1 MKRISLFRMLLYI
14 ISISLIFD
22 FFFIVVEISDSEIV
36 SGLTLFDR
44 AFIDKR
50 PIEEYVLHVDK
61 DSNFPMIFY
70 LLLLVSPILII
81 FFLFLTRNNVKF
93 KLKQS
98 NLIFPVAIFGLL
110 AYSVFVLLFARYYT
124 ETSAVFSITKGYFGW
139 LVGIVK
145 YALLIYLSFQIR
157 FRQDKNLDDVK
168 VNASTIF
175 FLTIIGELILMF
187 FFTPINNRISY
198 EIFEAGYKKRDYTKF
213 MYSPF
218 YMMFKYKNYGSFE
231 GNSEFYPYMIIVLL
245 CYIISLIFAFFN
257 NKRNHII
264 TISLLSISIIV
275 LIIGSIDLTDS
286 FMAHYMTN
294 KKPNF
299 INCIGFNFYLF
310 IILTGALI
318 FLRVIQILD
327 INMINKTKKLINADE
342 YVKEHENIELEGER
356 DNEENINDSNNGLN
370 DNTN

>member
-50 PIEEYVLHVDK
+50 PIEEYVLHIHE
-61 DSNFPMIFY
+61 DSNFSMIIY
-70 LLLLVSPILII
+70 LLLLVSPILIL

-98 NLIFPVAIFGLL
+98 NLIFPIAIFGLL
-110 AYSVFVLLFARYYT
+110 AYSVFVSLFARYLT
-124 ETSAVFSITKGYFGW
+124 DTPALFSVTKGYFGW
-139 LVGIVK
+139 LVGIIK

-157 FRQDKNLDDVK
+157 FRQERNLDDVK
-168 VNASTIF
+168 VHASTIF
-175 FLTIIGELILMF
+175 FISIITELILMF
-187 FFTPINNRISY
+187 FFTPIDNRISY
-198 EIFEAGYKKRDYTKF
+198 EVYNPMYKKHDYTKF

-218 YMMFKYKNYGSFE
+218 FMMFKYKNFGVYE
-231 GNSEFYPYMIIVLL
+231 GKSEFYPYMIIVLL
-245 CYIISLIFAFFN
+245 CYIGSLALAFFN

-318 FLRVIQILD
+318 FLRVMQILD
-327 INMINKTKKLINADE
+327 INLINRTKELVNVDE
-342 YVKEHENIELEGER
+342 YVKEHENKGGIN
-356 DNEENINDSNNGLN
+356 NEENIVYNNDVSNSNIN
-370 DNTN
+370 